1 MGVGLEA
8 VTQSDWTGIYR
19 LHYLLLIHWSRM
31 TVSRSRWLLVAVV
44 VVVLFSSLTEAR
56 RRKGGTCGLTCYRW
70 RKCKGVLAT
79 LTSSEGEA
87 RPGQRGTTGQLI
99 FKKCDDPPERCGCV
113 LEPPKPTEPPKPKL
127 PKVMLEFVDSE
138 ALDWL
143 SNLVDIDP

>member
-1 MGVGLEA
+1 M
-8 VTQSDWTGIYR
+8 
-19 LHYLLLIHWSRM
+19 
-31 TVSRSRWLLVAVV
+31 VAVLV
-44 VVVLFSSLTEAR
+44 SLFSSLTEGR
-56 RRKGGTCGLTCYRW
+56 RRKGGSCGLTCYRW

-113 LEPPKPTEPPKPKL
+113 LEPPKPSKSPTNHKMIIIMISFSAAEPPKPKL

>member
-1 MGVGLEA
+1 M
-8 VTQSDWTGIYR
+8 R
-19 LHYLLLIHWSRM
+19 
-31 TVSRSRWLLVAVV
+31 VSRCRWLLVVAVLV
-44 VVVLFSSLTEAR
+44 SLFSSLTEGR
-56 RRKGGTCGLTCYRW
+56 RRKGGSCGLTCYRW

-99 FKKCDDPPERCGCV
+99 FKKCEDPPERCGCV
-113 LEPPKPTEPPKPKL
+113 LEPPKPSKSQCPPDNHNDVNLVFYPAEPPKPSL

-143 SNLVDIDP
+143 TNLVDIDP

>member
-1 MGVGLEA
+1 MM
-8 VTQSDWTGIYR
+8 I
-19 LHYLLLIHWSRM
+19 
-31 TVSRSRWLLVAVV
+31 VSRSRWFLVVAVM
-44 VVVLFSSLTEAR
+44 VVLCSSLTEAR
-56 RRKGGTCGLTCYRW
+56 RRKGGSCGLTCYRW

-79 LTSSEGEA
+79 LTSTEGEA

-113 LEPPKPTEPPKPKL
+113 LEPPKPKQ